1 MGLRVCLNDA
11 AHGAGGNASLA
22 SSRARQRPLPTR
34 PPTRPPS
41 RPPARPPPCAENL
54 FEDVDPDA
62 VLEKKEGEDGAPA
75 EWLVQLPGEEVSAC
89 VWGGWVGVS
98 ACGGGGRG
106 VHAGCECVRAYGGE
120 CVRLRGRPPRTLPPT
135 PAAHLGA
142 CMRSQGHPPT
152 HSPPPHTHTPP
163 PPPHPC
169 SPPGCPPSGCLR
181 RWLMTSRQ
189 G

>member
-1 MGLRVCLNDA
+1 MMGLRVCLNDA

-98 ACGGGGRG
+98 ACGGGGVACMQGASAFVRMAVSVCACG
-106 VHAGCECVRAYGGE
+106 ADPHAHSPPPLQPTWVRACVRKAT
-120 CVRLRGRPPRTLPPT
+120 PPHTPPHPTHTLPPPPRT

-142 CMRSQGHPPT
+142 RQVGV
-152 HSPPPHTHTPP
+152 
-163 PPPHPC
+163 
-169 SPPGCPPSGCLR
+169 SG
-181 RWLMTSRQ
+181 
-189 G
+189 GG